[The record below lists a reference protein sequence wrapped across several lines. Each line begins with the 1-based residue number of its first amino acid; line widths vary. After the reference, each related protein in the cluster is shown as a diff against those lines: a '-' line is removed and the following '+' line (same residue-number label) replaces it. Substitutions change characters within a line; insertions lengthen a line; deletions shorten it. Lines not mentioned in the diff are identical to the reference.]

1 MSHSHLAIRHLIRQ
15 VDEYMARRQS
25 GRKTPEW
32 LAGFIQQAAE
42 LFEPFSGM
50 ARPGFEC
57 IRGED
62 RWEISIFLGK
72 TERVGGP
79 DDGQQSPVNFS
90 FDVHA
95 LTRLF
100 EQLQTLRWNAFPDCG
115 MDEDLPEIELS
126 FLLAEG
132 MVRGEHVSLQ
142 VHSGPPEGAG
152 PALKR
157 YDDGSYATV

>member
-15 VDEYMARRQS
+15 VEDYAARRQQ
-25 GRKTPEW
+25 GRKTPDW
-32 LAGFIQQAAE
+32 LAGFVQQAAE

-57 IRGED
+57 RRDED

-79 DDGQQSPVNFS
+79 DDGHLSPVNFS
-90 FDVHA
+90 FDVHG
-95 LTRLF
+95 LSRLF
-100 EQLQTLRWNAFPDCG
+100 EQLTSLRWNAFPDKSG
-115 MDEDLPEIELS
+115 LEDEHAIDLS

-132 MVRGEHVSLQ
+132 TVQGEQVSLQ

-157 YDDGSYATV
+157 YDDGSYVTV

>member
-15 VDEYMARRQS
+15 VDNYAARKQQ

-32 LAGFIQQAAE
+32 LAGFVQRAAD

-57 IRGED
+57 FRSDD

-79 DDGQQSPVNFS
+79 ADGHQSPVNFS

-95 LTRLF
+95 LCGLF
-100 EQLQTLRWNAFPDCG
+100 EPLNTLRWNAFPDCG
-115 MDEDLPEIELS
+115 LEDEQAIDLS

-132 MVRGEHVSLQ
+132 IVQGESVSLQ
-142 VHSGPPEGAG
+142 VHAGPPESAG

-157 YDDGSYATV
+157 YDDGSYVTV